1 MKSVSNKININ
12 GYVNDEDIANEIAVH
27 FEKVFNSSDNE
38 VAYNEYLHK
47 RVECMI
53 NDDLQSS
60 YECYDKVCLEQIDK
74 CLQKMKLGKACGPD
88 DLSVEHLLHA
98 HPSLIMHLQALFK
111 LIILHGHVPTSFGI
125 GVTIPLVKDKTGN
138 FNDVNNYR
146 GITLSPV
153 ISKLF
158 EIVLL
163 EICDD
168 VLHTDSLQFGFK
180 EKVGSVDAIF
190 TLRSTIEYFINRG
203 NSVSMASLDIRKA
216 FDRVNHYKLY
226 KSRLD

>member
-1 MKSVSNKININ
+1 
-12 GYVNDEDIANEIAVH
+12 
-27 FEKVFNSSDNE
+27 
-38 VAYNEYLHK
+38 
-47 RVECMI
+47 
-53 NDDLQSS
+53 
-60 YECYDKVCLEQIDK
+60 
-74 CLQKMKLGKACGPD
+74 
-88 DLSVEHLLHA
+88 
-98 HPSLIMHLQALFK
+98 MHLQVLFK